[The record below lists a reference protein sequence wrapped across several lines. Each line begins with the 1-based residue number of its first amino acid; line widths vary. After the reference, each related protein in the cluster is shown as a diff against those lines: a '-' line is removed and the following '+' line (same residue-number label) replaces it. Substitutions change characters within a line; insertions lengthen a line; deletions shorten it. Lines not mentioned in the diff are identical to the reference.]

1 MDEFLVSFVL
11 YDFKYDVSL
20 LFAPDMSFFFFPVN
34 NNAILSETTVILISF
49 VHCTWHDLDCIS
61 SDDSTPLVEMPVNEN
76 TPLKEIK
83 VCTVVLIFFFFLRHM
98 IKIVFF
104 LNHQSCT
111 LGIDVL
117 Q

>member
-1 MDEFLVSFVL
+1 MLAYFLL
-11 YDFKYDVSL
+11 QTC
-20 LFAPDMSFFFFPVN
+20 LFSFFFPVN

-83 VCTVVLIFFFFLRHM
+83 VRTVVLIFFFSASHDKDRFF
-98 IKIVFF
+98 FF
-104 LNHQSCT
+104 LKSSKLYSWN
-111 LGIDVL
+111 
-117 Q
+117 